1 VRRFLLVLAPLAP
14 LVIITAAGA
23 QEPNPFA
30 SAFDGVQTPDTR
42 EATSGAE
49 SEWGIDPSLTSAA
62 LAREW
67 RYMGMSALSWPDGRQ
82 AVVTMWQST
91 LGELARCFDY
101 YDAAMVPV
109 GGKCERAGT
118 SL

>member
-1 VRRFLLVLAPLAP
+1 MLILAALAAA
-14 LVIITAAGA
+14 TAAGA
-23 QEPNPFA
+23 QEANPFT
-30 SAFDGVQTPDTR
+30 SAFDGAPDPR
-42 EATSGAE
+42 EATTGAE

-62 LAREW
+62 MAREW

-118 SL
+118 GL